1 MSDNQPTQSK
11 HKTRPALW
19 KTIVLIILITVAI
32 VSLFGLLIYLFT
44 SGVQKIGSPLLLN
57 LSIFVII
64 SGIFAW
70 LVKRLTDII
79 LSMSHIWFSEDQDDE
94 LL

>member
-1 MSDNQPTQSK
+1 MSDHRAKQ
-11 HKTRPALW
+11 KTPISLW
-19 KTIVLIILITVAI
+19 KVIILIILIAMAI
-32 VSLFGLLIYLFT
+32 VPLFGLLIYLLT
-44 SGVQKIGSPLLLN
+44 SGVQQMNLPPIVN

-79 LSMSHIWFSEDQDDE
+79 SGMSHPWFSKDQNDE
-94 LL
+94 PS